1 MDLILWRHAEAEDG
15 TELISD
21 LARRLT
27 PKGHKQASKMAYW
40 LDRNL
45 PESCKIL
52 VSPAARTLETVAAL
66 ERKFK
71 IVTELSP
78 DANWQDV
85 LALTHWPHSKE
96 PVLIVGHQPYLG
108 QIAAHLIAP
117 NQLDCSIRKGNV
129 WWIKQKIR
137 ETEGTHVYLK
147 AIMSPDLVVR

>member
-1 MDLILWRHAEAEDG
+1 MDLILWRHAEAEDS

-27 PKGHKQASKMAYW
+27 PKGHRQASKMAYW

-66 ERKFK
+66 ERKFR
-71 IVTELSP
+71 IITELSP
-78 DANWQDV
+78 DADWRDV
-85 LALTHWPHSKE
+85 LALSNWPHSKE

-108 QIAAHLIAP
+108 QVAAHLIAP
-117 NQLDCSIRKGNV
+117 TQADCSIRKGNI
-129 WWIKQKIR
+129 WWIRQKIR
-137 ETEGTHVYLK
+137 ETEGSHTYLK